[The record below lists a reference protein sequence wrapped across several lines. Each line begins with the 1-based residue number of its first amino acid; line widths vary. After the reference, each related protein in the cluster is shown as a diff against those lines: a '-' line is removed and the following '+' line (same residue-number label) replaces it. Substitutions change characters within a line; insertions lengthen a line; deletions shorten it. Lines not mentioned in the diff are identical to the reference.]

1 MSSFKAY
8 SNNFNLLHV
17 LAITTFFIINECFN
31 VITVATFATTLK
43 YIKKKNNALTFKP
56 SYRNLISSKDMVDV
70 NAYKT
75 MCI

>member
-1 MSSFKAY
+1 M
-8 SNNFNLLHV
+8 NV
-17 LAITTFFIINECFN
+17 FN

-43 YIKKKNNALTFKP
+43 YIKKNNALTFKP